1 MNRLIRDA
9 KIIDSS
15 SSWNGKR
22 ADVRIRK
29 GKIYEI
35 GKGLKKGT
43 ETEFIGKD
51 LMLSPGWID
60 MNVHFRDPGEEYK
73 EDLQSGIK
81 AALRGGFTSVVAV
94 PSTLPVIDSK
104 SGVEYLIQRSKNS
117 GLNIYP
123 YAAMSKGMEGKE
135 LAEMF
140 DLHDAGARLF
150 SDDEHSVMN
159 SGLMKKALLYVKNFG
174 GTVCSFPQDPGLSAG
189 SMMNEGA
196 LSTMLGMK
204 GNPHITESIQLRRDI
219 DLLRYTES
227 KMHVVGLST
236 AEGAKMI
243 KEAKKEGL
251 QITAEVF
258 LANLLWTD
266 KQVDGFKT
274 LYKLNPPLRTDKD
287 RKALIQAVNEG
298 TIDCISSNHRPEDV
312 EHKKV
317 EFGQAATGI
326 ALMESF
332 YSQYQSHLSN
342 EIPLDRF
349 VLCITNNACRVLNLT
364 AASIEKGRS
373 AILTCFSSSEKADL
387 SPSYSKSYNLPVL
400 KEGMK
405 GKVHWTCR

>member
-1 MNRLIRDA
+1 
-9 KIIDSS
+9 
-15 SSWNGKR
+15 
-22 ADVRIRK
+22 
-29 GKIYEI
+29 
-35 GKGLKKGT
+35 
-43 ETEFIGKD
+43 
-51 LMLSPGWID
+51 
-60 MNVHFRDPGEEYK
+60 
-73 EDLQSGIK
+73 
-81 AALRGGFTSVVAV
+81 
-94 PSTLPVIDSK
+94 
-104 SGVEYLIQRSKNS
+104 
-117 GLNIYP
+117 
-123 YAAMSKGMEGKE
+123 
-135 LAEMF
+135 
-140 DLHDAGARLF
+140 
-150 SDDEHSVMN
+150 VMN